1 MKSLTAFRNVLK
13 RQGIIENIEV
23 DHLLCPGDE
32 LHFIIKFKFF
42 PKKEGKTYESFLK
55 ARQESL
61 KLLDK
66 G

>member
-13 RQGIIENIEV
+13 RHGTIENIEV
-23 DHLLCPGDE
+23 DHLLCPDYE
-32 LHFIIKFKFF
+32 LHFIVKFKFF
-42 PKKEGKTYESFLK
+42 PKKEGKTYKTFVK

-61 KLLDK
+61 NLLDK

>member
-13 RQGIIENIEV
+13 RCGTIANIEV
-23 DHLLCPGDE
+23 DHLLCTDDE
-32 LHFIIKFKFF
+32 LRFIVKFKFF
-42 PKKEGKTYESFLK
+42 PKKEGKTYESFVK